1 MSLKNYDSI
10 KVIGVDPGLN
20 HTGWAV
26 ISNYNKKVT
35 LINYGVI
42 STNPKHKF
50 HHRLKTIY
58 EKFIEV
64 LQSYK
69 PQFISIE
76 EIFYDKNFPSV
87 RKLISAKAVILLC
100 ASIFNLQLYQFAPF
114 KIKKNI
120 VGFGNADKEQ
130 VKYMIRQQFS
140 EIKEDVDDHIT
151 DAIAIALCLMRE
163 LKL

>member
-1 MSLKNYDSI
+1 MSLKDYDSI

-20 HTGWAV
+20 YTGWAI
-26 ISNYNKKVT
+26 ISNHNNKIT
-35 LINYGVI
+35 LINYGLI
-42 STNPKHKF
+42 STNPKDKF
-50 HHRLKTIY
+50 HNRLKAIY
-58 EKFIEV
+58 ERFIQV
-64 LQSYK
+64 LQAHK
-69 PQFISIE
+69 PQLLSIE

-114 KIKKNI
+114 KVKKNI
-120 VGFGNADKEQ
+120 VGFGNADKNQ

-140 EIKEDVDDHIT
+140 EIKEDVNDHIT
-151 DAIAIALCLMRE
+151 DAIAIALCLIRE